1 MTITNQQYCF
11 IRKWAKI
18 WKVHILAFPLLAALR
33 YIFNRC
39 RGIEYFVFWQHR
51 AWESGVIFFL
61 FNFSTWD
68 HIIIIGEFIAFSSE
82 YYTLT
87 YFVQRSSN
95 FRDGLILIYALELP
109 TSRFCLCPIRLHY
122 VATLTWLLGKL
133 GLNASFH
140 RELPPSFA
148 SIQGYN

>member
-1 MTITNQQYCF
+1 M
-11 IRKWAKI
+11 
-18 WKVHILAFPLLAALR
+18 
-33 YIFNRC
+33 
-39 RGIEYFVFWQHR
+39 FWQHR
-51 AWESGVIFFL
+51 AWESGVLFFL
-61 FNFSTWD
+61 FNFSNWD
-68 HIIIIGEFIAFSSE
+68 HIIIIDEFIAFSSE
-82 YYTLT
+82 YCTRAN
-87 YFVQRSSN
+87 FVHRRSN

-148 SIQGYN
+148 SIQGYNWKFSYLTQMLLSRNESTWKQGIIKCEKN